1 MGSLHDNT
9 MIPLKACYAIIETN
23 THKSQS
29 KNRLLSQ
36 RTLLLH
42 KQACIMPC
50 IYNIDINVLCLTS
63 CGD

>member
-1 MGSLHDNT
+1 

-23 THKSQS
+23 THKSQG

-42 KQACIMPC
+42 KQACIIPC
-50 IYNIDINVLCLTS
+50 IRDIDISVFGLTS